1 MREVG
6 VQFCDNEDIFY
17 ILDDGEYYLI
27 NGSDGYHKDDWLLA
41 DAVKDY
47 KSAESKMKR
56 FLSEWET
63 WCG

>member
-6 VQFCDNEDIFY
+6 FQFCDNEDIFY
-17 ILDDGEYYLI
+17 IWDDGEYYWI

-47 KSAESKMKR
+47 KSIDSRLKR
-56 FLSEWET
+56 AFKDWEI
-63 WCG
+63 WCS